1 MVVGWFAKNVL
12 SSSLINLR
20 ISSDVPAGARCWP
33 ADVPC
38 AGAMPPCE

>member
-1 MVVGWFAKNVL
+1 MVGWFANIVL
-12 SSSLINLR
+12 SSSLINFCM
-20 ISSDVPAGARCWP
+20 SSDVPTGARFWP

>member
-12 SSSLINLR
+12 SSFLINFR
-20 ISSDVPAGARCWP
+20 MSSDVPTGAPFWP